1 MLRNLLL
8 TAIVA
13 GSIGGV
19 AMTVLQTQSVVPLI
33 LEAETYEDAASTA
46 PPPAAHLHAQ
56 GVAEHEH
63 AADAWK
69 PADGGERTAFTATAN
84 VLTAIGF
91 SLMLVACF
99 SLRNRPVGLV
109 QGILWGLAGF
119 AAFSAAPALGLPP
132 ELPGSVA
139 APLADRQAW
148 WLATA
153 AATMIGL
160 AVVVFAPRPW
170 AKIAGAGLVL
180 LPHLIGAPHLKA
192 HAEGGVP
199 AELAAEFVMA
209 SLGSAAVLWLL
220 LGGMSGWLYSR
231 WGMATRD
238 A

>member
-33 LEAETYEDAASTA
+33 LEAETYEDAAPAA
-46 PPPAAHLHAQ
+46 PPVAHVHAHD
-56 GVAEHEH
+56 ALEHVHE
-63 AADAWK
+63 ADAWK
-69 PADGGERTAFTATAN
+69 PADGGERTAYTAAAN
-84 VLTAIGF
+84 ILTAIGF

-170 AKIAGAGLVL
+170 AKIVGAGLVL
-180 LPHLIGAPHLKA
+180 LPHLVGAPHLEA
-192 HAEGGVP
+192 HEGGVP
-199 AELAAEFVMA
+199 AELAADFVMA

>member
-33 LEAETYEDAASTA
+33 LEAETYEDAAPAA
-46 PPPAAHLHAQ
+46 PPVAHVHAHD
-56 GVAEHEH
+56 AHEH
-63 AADAWK
+63 VHEAGAWK
-69 PADGGERTAFTATAN
+69 PADGGERTAFTAAAN

-180 LPHLIGAPHLKA
+180 LPHLVGAPHLEA

-199 AELAAEFVMA
+199 AELAADFVMA

>member
-19 AMTVLQTQSVVPLI
+19 ALTVLQTQSVVPLI
-33 LEAETYEDAASTA
+33 LEAETYEDAA
-46 PPPAAHLHAQ
+46 PAALPAGDHAHD
-56 GVAEHEH
+56 HE
-63 AADAWK
+63 ADAWK
-69 PADGGERTAFTATAN
+69 PADGGERTAFTAAAN

-109 QGILWGLAGF
+109 QGIMWGLAGF

-132 ELPGSVA
+132 ELPGSMA

-153 AATMIGL
+153 AATMVGL

-180 LPHLIGAPHLKA
+180 LPHLVGAPHIEA

-199 AELAAEFVMA
+199 AELAAEFVTA
-209 SLGSAAVLWLL
+209 SLGSAAMLWLL

-231 WGMATRD
+231 WGTTARD

>member
-33 LEAETYEDAASTA
+33 LEAETYEDAA
-46 PPPAAHLHAQ
+46 PAVPSVAHVHAHD
-56 GVAEHEH
+56 AHEH
-63 AADAWK
+63 VHEADAWK
-69 PADGGERTAFTATAN
+69 PADGGERTMYTAAAN

-109 QGILWGLAGF
+109 QGIMWGLAGF

-160 AVVVFAPRPW
+160 AVVVFAPPPW
-170 AKIAGAGLVL
+170 AKVAGAGLIL
-180 LPHLIGAPHLKA
+180 LPHLVGAPHLDT
-192 HAEGGVP
+192 HGEGGVP
-199 AELAAEFVMA
+199 AELAADFVMA

-231 WGMATRD
+231 WGMAARD